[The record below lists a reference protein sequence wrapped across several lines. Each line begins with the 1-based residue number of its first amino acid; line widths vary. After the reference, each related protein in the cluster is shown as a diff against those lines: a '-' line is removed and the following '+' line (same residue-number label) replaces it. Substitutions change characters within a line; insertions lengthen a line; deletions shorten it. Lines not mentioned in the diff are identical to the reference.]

1 MLKCRIYTCSVEELK
16 NYKII
21 SNNRE
26 VVRLQIRFGP
36 AGNPDSFYAAGFKS
50 SLDMPGWLA
59 QMGLNAYEYQCVRG
73 VHIKEETARKL
84 GEAAAKHGIALS
96 IHGPYYI
103 SLATTDDSI
112 REKTK
117 KHFLDSLRAA
127 QWMGAGVVVFHPSG
141 SSGKDRAATLKR
153 AGGYLV
159 ELLKIAEAEGL
170 GDIKV
175 APETMGKPAQLGN
188 LEEVLEL
195 CGLNSKIVPA
205 IDFGHLHAA
214 GSGALVSE
222 EKFAEVLDRIE
233 AVLGNEYVKNLHIHF
248 SPIEYTRA
256 GERKHRTTLD
266 EGYGPNFTFLARQIK
281 QREMSPTVICES
293 SGRQAEDALVYR
305 RIYLSTSL

>member
-1 MLKCRIYTCSVEELK
+1 MQV
-16 NYKII
+16 
-21 SNNRE
+21 
-26 VVRLQIRFGP
+26 RFGP
-36 AGNPDSFYAAGFKS
+36 AGNSDSFYAAGFKS

-84 GEAAAKHGIALS
+84 GEAASRHGLALS

-103 SLATTDDSI
+103 SLATTDEGI
-112 REKTK
+112 KEKTK
-117 KHFLDSLRAA
+117 KHFLDSIRAA
-127 QWMGAGVVVFHPSG
+127 RWMGAGVVVFHPGG
-141 SSGKDRAATLKR
+141 SSGKDRAGNLKR
-153 AGGYLV
+153 AGDYLV

-170 GDIKV
+170 GEVKV
-175 APETMGKPAQLGN
+175 APETMGKPSQLGN

-195 CGLNSKIVPA
+195 CTLNDKIIPA

-214 GSGALVSE
+214 GAGALGTE

-233 AVLGNEYVKNLHIHF
+233 EVLGKQSVKNLHIHF
-248 SPIEYTRA
+248 SPIEYTKA

-266 EGYGPNFTFLARQIK
+266 DGYGPDFTFLARQIK
-281 QREMSPTVICES
+281 KRGMSPTVICES

-305 RIYLSTSL
+305 KIYEKVSGRPTCR